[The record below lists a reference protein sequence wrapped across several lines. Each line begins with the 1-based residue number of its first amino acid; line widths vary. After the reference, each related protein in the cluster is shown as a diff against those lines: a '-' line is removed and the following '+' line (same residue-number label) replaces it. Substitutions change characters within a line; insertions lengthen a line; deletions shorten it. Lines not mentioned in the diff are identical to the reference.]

1 MADCRENASA
11 VSQDVEGE
19 CEDNTDTCEGVQHE
33 HCDCVESLQC
43 TVESL
48 QREVDYLQS
57 ERTAEQAKETEL
69 LHQLEEEKAKHD
81 FCIDRFKGDNRKM
94 RYYTGFLTYGMFMAC
109 IDFLLQSA
117 KEMIT

>member
-1 MADCRENASA
+1 MADCREDTST

-19 CEDNTDTCEGVQHE
+19 CEDNADTCAGVQHE

-57 ERTAEQAKETEL
+57 ERIADQAKETEL
-69 LHQLEEEKAKHD
+69 LHQLEEEKARRD
-81 FCIDRFKGDNRKM
+81 FCIDRFKGNNRKM
-94 RYYTGFLTYGMFMAC
+94 PYYTGFLT
-109 IDFLLQSA
+109 
-117 KEMIT
+117 